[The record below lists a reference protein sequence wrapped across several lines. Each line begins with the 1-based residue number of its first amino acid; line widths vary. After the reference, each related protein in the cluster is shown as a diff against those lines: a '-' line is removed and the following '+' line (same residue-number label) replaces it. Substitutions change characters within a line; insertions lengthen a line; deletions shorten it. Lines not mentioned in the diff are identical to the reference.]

1 MTVHTLRGAGVGRTD
16 ASVQYDEMA
25 SDNLDSFERSEW
37 ITEAKCRHGDPDALF
52 VRGAQQ
58 RNAACVCRH
67 CPVKVQ
73 CLADALD
80 NNIEFGVWGGL
91 TERQRRAL
99 LKHNPDN
106 TNWAKYLAEG
116 GSIEGV

>member
-1 MTVHTLRGAGVGRTD
+1 MTVRTTWGAEEGR
-16 ASVQYDEMA
+16 A
-25 SDNLDSFERSEW
+25 DNSAGGPDLLDSFERNEW
-37 ITEAKCRHGDPDALF
+37 VTEAKCRNGDPDALF

-58 RNAACVCRH
+58 RNAATVCRH
-67 CPVKVQ
+67 CPVKMQ

-99 LKHNPDN
+99 LKHNPSD
-106 TNWAKYLAEG
+106 TNWTKYLAEG
-116 GSIEGV
+116 GSIEGF

>member
-1 MTVHTLRGAGVGRTD
+1 MTVHTVRAAGSGRMDGGQRKND
-16 ASVQYDEMA
+16 AVAGDLS
-25 SDNLDSFERSEW
+25 SFERSEW
-37 ITEAKCRHGDPDALF
+37 VTEAKCRDGEPDAMF

-67 CPVKVQ
+67 CPVRVQ

-99 LKHNPDN
+99 LKHSPDN
-106 TNWAKYLAEG
+106 TNWTRYLAEG
-116 GSIEGV
+116 GTIEGV

>member
-1 MTVHTLRGAGVGRTD
+1 MTVHTLRGAGAGRAD
-16 ASVQYDEMA
+16 ASGRHDGA
-25 SDNLDSFERSEW
+25 AADNLASFERSEW
-37 ITEAKCRHGDPDALF
+37 ITEAKCRDGDPDALF

-58 RNAACVCRH
+58 RSAAFVCRH

-99 LKHNPDN
+99 LKHNPVE

-116 GSIEGV
+116 GTIEGV